1 MNSDQ
6 FSMDS
11 HAWVTI
17 KLSDKTLTIQSREV
31 TIRRSMPARP
41 APASKPVA
49 DLRKD
54 LRIKFSKTVWQLS
67 REVVV
72 GEKLKH
78 RLEMSEMDTLVFEA
92 RWRCLPY
99 PGLTVQVPD

>member
-1 MNSDQ
+1 
-6 FSMDS
+6 
-11 HAWVTI
+11 
-17 KLSDKTLTIQSREV
+17 
-31 TIRRSMPARP
+31 
-41 APASKPVA
+41 
-49 DLRKD
+49 
-54 LRIKFSKTVWQLS
+54 
-67 REVVV
+67 VV